1 MNNNYTNEEMI
12 TVCIFADTTN
22 QFTEEEL
29 DADNTCDMEFPRR
42 IVYEYYKQREAEFVE
57 ETSDYLGIFL
67 KDCSFDKWV
76 NEVANCDDLCGL
88 YDFALQRGYQAIL
101 YGEPAKW
108 CGSVD
113 GHEIEVCPHCGME
126 VELRWDINKD
136 GFKAFC
142 PYCGKRLML
151 CDACN
156 HRYGYC
162 SGDCDYCSATDTCRF
177 NKEGN

>member
-22 QFTEEEL
+22 QFTQEEIEQ
-29 DADNTCDMEFPRR
+29 DNTCDMEFPRR
-42 IVYEYYKQREAEFVE
+42 IVYEYYKQRESEFIAKTACE
-57 ETSDYLGIFL
+57 LGIS
-67 KDCSFDKWV
+67 KENCSFDKWV
-76 NEVANCDDLCGL
+76 REASTCDDFDDL
-88 YDFALQRGYQAIL
+88 YDFALQRGYQAIR
-101 YGEPAKW
+101 YGEPEKW

-113 GHEIEVCPHCGME
+113 GHEIEVCPHCGKE
-126 VELRWDINKD
+126 VELWWDINKD

-151 CDACN
+151 CDACT
-156 HRYGYC
+156 HRYGYYA
-162 SGDCDYCSATDTCRF
+162 SDCDYCSATDTCRF